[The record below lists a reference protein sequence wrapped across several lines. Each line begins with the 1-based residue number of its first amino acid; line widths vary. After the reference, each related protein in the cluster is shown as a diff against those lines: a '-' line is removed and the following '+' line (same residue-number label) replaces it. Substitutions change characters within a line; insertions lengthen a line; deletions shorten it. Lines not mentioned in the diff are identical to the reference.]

1 MSKYK
6 FSLLDSIYFITV
18 LVRRIWCFV
27 SDFLVW
33 SVSFFSSLVRAILYG
48 NLEENLDN
56 KAVLT
61 VTLWTLGDPSFSWCM
76 LKSPLRL
83 FFVIKITVICR
94 LIFILFWRLIDHL
107 LRSSFNYRQEKI
119 PSFFRWRLTVEL
131 SSIERPKEI
140 IQFTPFLKEKRSS
153 GVKICFVLI
162 LCYAKTLSTDVFR
175 R

>member
-33 SVSFFSSLVRAILYG
+33 SVSFFSSLARLILYG

-94 LIFILFWRLIDHL
+94 LIFILFWRLLIIYSDL
-107 LRSSFNYRQEKI
+107 PLITDNKKYPCLFVDGWPLN
-119 PSFFRWRLTVEL
+119 W
-131 SSIERPKEI
+131 PKEI
-140 IQFTPFLKEKRSS
+140 LQFKPFLKEKRSS
-153 GVKICFVLI
+153 SVIICLRCHDLLYKNSLYRCFSSI
-162 LCYAKTLSTDVFR
+162 KRS
-175 R
+175 